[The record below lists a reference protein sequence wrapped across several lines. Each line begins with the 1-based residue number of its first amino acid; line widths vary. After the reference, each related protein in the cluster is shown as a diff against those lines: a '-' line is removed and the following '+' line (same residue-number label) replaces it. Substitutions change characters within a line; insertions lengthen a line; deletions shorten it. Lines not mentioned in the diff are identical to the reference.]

1 MAFQNPENL
10 QKLRRVLNV
19 LCLQNPQRVG
29 YVQGMNFLVATFLY
43 GVDLN
48 EEAGFWGLIR
58 LFNRM
63 NLLQLYDVDSGKFRE
78 LTF

>member
-1 MAFQNPENL
+1 
-10 QKLRRVLNV
+10 
-19 LCLQNPQRVG
+19 
-29 YVQGMNFLVATFLY
+29 MNFLVATFLY